1 VAKDPWGSKAL
12 GQALSLATNMAA
24 SVAVGFFLGDFLD
37 KRFGTWPWLTILFFL
52 LGTATGMKM
61 TYQAV
66 SGKIETPEDVQ
77 KMVNIKDNMTRLK
90 EVRDQIKKSQDPKD
104 EDQ

>member
-1 VAKDPWGSKAL
+1 
-12 GQALSLATNMAA
+12 
-24 SVAVGFFLGDFLD
+24 
-37 KRFGTWPWLTILFFL
+37 